1 MLKSRNYGQYVKLKK
16 TATRLIDKFGQQVE
30 VTRTIAIPSADE
42 WKSDRVETKI
52 FNVIM
57 TFISGNG
64 ERYFDVFDTEI
75 TEDSDIVLIPASS
88 YIPEKN
94 DKIKKGGK
102 QFTIEKVKI
111 LAPADVEL
119 LYMAV
124 LV

>member
-1 MLKSRNYGQYVKLKK
+1 MSFYLRAKK

-30 VTRTIAIPSADE
+30 VTRTVAIPSADE
-42 WKSDRVETKI
+42 WKSDRVEIKT
-52 FNVIM
+52 FNAVMI
-57 TFISGNG
+57 FISGGN
-64 ERYFDVFDTEI
+64 ERYFEWLNTEI

-88 YIPEKN
+88 YVPEKN

-102 QFTIEKVKI
+102 QFTIEKVKT